1 MTSMSETAEKFFAA
15 CELGKGW
22 EACKEYCAPDA
33 TFSAQA
39 DALADIK
46 TLEQYSE
53 WMKGMF
59 VPLPDAAYE
68 VRAFSTD
75 EDRKVVTAFAVF
87 MGTNTA
93 AAGSISPTGKSVQT
107 DYVYAMEFD
116 GDKIRH
122 LTKVWNDGYALRQLG
137 WA

>member
-1 MTSMSETAEKFFAA
+1 MSSMSETAEKFFAA

-46 TLEQYSE
+46 TLEQYTE

-59 VPLPDAAYE
+59 VPLPDATYE
-68 VRAFSTD
+68 VKAFSAD

-87 MGTNTA
+87 AGTNTA
-93 AAGSISPTGKSVQT
+93 AAGRSHQRARACRPTMSMRWNS
-107 DYVYAMEFD
+107 METRS
-116 GDKIRH
+116 GI
-122 LTKVWNDGYALRQLG
+122 
-137 WA
+137 

>member
-1 MTSMSETAEKFFAA
+1 MSSMSETAENFFAA

-22 EACKEYCAPDA
+22 EACKEYCTPDA

-59 VPLPDAAYE
+59 VPLPDATYE
-68 VRAFSTD
+68 VRAFSED

-87 MGTNTA
+87 TGTNTA
-93 AAGSISPTGKSVQT
+93 AAGSISPTGKRVQT

-122 LTKVWNDGYALRQLG
+122 MTKVWNDGYALRQLG
-137 WA
+137 WI

>member
-15 CELGKGW
+15 CEQGGGW
-22 EACKEYCAPDA
+22 EACKQYCAPDA

-46 TLEQYSE
+46 TLEQYAE
-53 WMKGMF
+53 WMKGLF
-59 VPLPDAAYE
+59 GPLPDAAYT
-68 VRAFSTD
+68 VKAFSTD

-87 MGTNTA
+87 TGTNTA
-93 AAGSISPTGKSVQT
+93 AAGSISPTGQHVQT

-122 LTKVWNDGYALRQLG
+122 MTKVWNDGYALRQLG

>member
-1 MTSMSETAEKFFAA
+1 MSSMSETAEKFFAA

-46 TLEQYSE
+46 TLEQYTE

-59 VPLPDAAYE
+59 VPLPDGTYE
-68 VRAFSTD
+68 VKAFSAD

-87 MGTNTA
+87 AGTNTA

-122 LTKVWNDGYALRQLG
+122 MTKIWNDGYALRKLG

>member
-1 MTSMSETAEKFFAA
+1 MPSMSDTAEKFFAA

-39 DALADIK
+39 DALAEIK

-59 VPLPDAAYE
+59 VPLPDATYE
-68 VRAFSTD
+68 VKAFSTD
-75 EDRKVVTAFAVF
+75 EDRRVVTAFAVF
-87 MGTNTA
+87 TGTNTG
-93 AAGSISPTGKSVQT
+93 AAGSISPTGKRVQT
-107 DYVYAMEFD
+107 DYVYAMKFD
-116 GDKIRH
+116 GDKIQH
-122 LTKVWNDGYALRQLG
+122 MTKVWNDGFALRQLG